1 MALDFPAS
9 PLAPVL
15 RLLEEDRDR
24 EAEAL
29 LQTPQEGL
37 PEAERLALLGFLE
50 GRKGNLRAYRALA
63 LKAAQRAQTP
73 LTLYHLGLAL
83 PPKAGA
89 LALEEALHRFQ
100 GDPKAEAR
108 LAFALARALRRLGR
122 LREALGYAAL
132 ALARGFGPSALLEW
146 AWLALLAEEDP
157 PLPDLLRQV
166 ELLALEGGTG
176 LYARFL
182 MAHLRFLQGEES
194 SGRAYLRKALEEGP
208 LPALPYLAPAGVRLL
223 GKEALPFLQAAR
235 PWAKEPLTQAL
246 LALAEGLY
254 REDEEGVAGALPLL
268 LEEAGEEAMR
278 GLLFLGRPHPLLG
291 ELSRRGQELLWA
303 ASPSAYFQA
312 LGEPRLNG
320 KPLPLRQAELLVLL
334 LARKEGWRGE
344 ELALALYGEAKSPAL
359 RMEVLRLRQ
368 RGLAVESR
376 PYRLAQTLQ
385 ADFLEVWGALRQGD
399 LRGALARYRGPLLPQ
414 SQAPGV
420 EALRAELEEALRR
433 AVLAQGEVE
442 SLFLLAERL
451 GEDLEV
457 WEALLERLPSQ
468 DPRRPI
474 ARARVARL
482 RGEWG
487 L

>member
-15 RLLEEDRDR
+15 RRLKEGRDR

-29 LQTPQEGL
+29 LQTPQDGL
-37 PEAERLALLGFLE
+37 LEAERLALLGFLE

-194 SGRAYLRKALEEGP
+194 LGRAYLRKALEEGP

-223 GKEALPFLQAAR
+223 GKEVLPFLQAAR

-376 PYRLAQTLQ
+376 PYRLAQALR
-385 ADFLEVWGALRQGD
+385 ADFLEVWEALRQGD
-399 LRGALARYRGPLLPQ
+399 LREALARYRGPLLPQ

-442 SLFLLAERL
+442 SLVHLAERL
-451 GEDLEV
+451 GEDGEV

-474 ARARVARL
+474 ARARVERL
-482 RGEWG
+482 REEWG

>member
-15 RLLEEDRDR
+15 RLLKEGRDR

-29 LQTPQEGL
+29 LQTPQDGL
-37 PEAERLALLGFLE
+37 LEAERLALLGFLE

-194 SGRAYLRKALEEGP
+194 LGRAYLRKALEEGP

-223 GKEALPFLQAAR
+223 GKEVLPFLQAAR

-278 GLLFLGRPHPLLG
+278 GLLFLGRPHPLG
-291 ELSRRGQELLWA
+291 ARPAGPDRGRD
-303 ASPSAYFQA
+303 
-312 LGEPRLNG
+312 GPR
-320 KPLPLRQAELLVLL
+320 
-334 LARKEGWRGE
+334 
-344 ELALALYGEAKSPAL
+344 
-359 RMEVLRLRQ
+359 
-368 RGLAVESR
+368 
-376 PYRLAQTLQ
+376 
-385 ADFLEVWGALRQGD
+385 
-399 LRGALARYRGPLLPQ
+399 
-414 SQAPGV
+414 APGS
-420 EALRAELEEALRR
+420 A
-433 AVLAQGEVE
+433 
-442 SLFLLAERL
+442 
-451 GEDLEV
+451 
-457 WEALLERLPSQ
+457 
-468 DPRRPI
+468 
-474 ARARVARL
+474 
-482 RGEWG
+482 
-487 L
+487 